1 MFRGWKSFHSGKENH
16 GSKPQHTFSP
26 LLTRYSGFWRSRT
39 GTPNTSSHQISPEF
53 HYVVP
58 NWTIYGNAAWIITI
72 SRLDEQGKTLPSGVT
87 SLRFS
92 LPPPITGEL
101 RLSTFAELLPRCRG
115 ATNFPATPIH
125 SQEQQNKS
133 VFVFSGLLRMQL

>member
-1 MFRGWKSFHSGKENH
+1 MAQSPNTLFPH
-16 GSKPQHTFSP
+16 FSP
-26 LLTRYSGFWRSRT
+26 DILVSGVAVPVLLTPVATKF
-39 GTPNTSSHQISPEF
+39 HQNFTMWFRIGP
-53 HYVVP
+53 
-58 NWTIYGNAAWIITI
+58 YGNAAWIITI